1 MEVNKIL
8 QQAYYDP
15 STGLI
20 SAQKL
25 YQKLKVQGVTL
36 KQVQDFL
43 KKQEVVQLLKPA
55 AKPKVYF
62 PITSFEPREHLQ
74 IDLMDLSNIATTNS
88 YYKYFLV
95 SIDIFTRKDFV
106 VPLKTKNSESVV
118 EGMETIINH
127 FNPKI
132 ITTDNGKE
140 YINKELTGLLKSLK
154 IEHRF
159 VDVKQHASLGLIDRF
174 CRTLRLYINKYLTSR
189 GTTRYIDGLPELVEN
204 YNNTYHST
212 INCTPNEANKHIDE
226 FN

>member
-55 AKPKVYF
+55 VKPKVYF

-74 IDLMDLSNIATTNS
+74 IDLMDLSNIAITNS
-88 YYKYFLV
+88 YYKYLLV
-95 SIDIFTRKDFV
+95 SIDIFTR
-106 VPLKTKNSESVV
+106 
-118 EGMETIINH
+118 
-127 FNPKI
+127 
-132 ITTDNGKE
+132 
-140 YINKELTGLLKSLK
+140 
-154 IEHRF
+154 
-159 VDVKQHASLGLIDRF
+159 
-174 CRTLRLYINKYLTSR
+174 
-189 GTTRYIDGLPELVEN
+189 
-204 YNNTYHST
+204 
-212 INCTPNEANKHIDE
+212 
-226 FN
+226 